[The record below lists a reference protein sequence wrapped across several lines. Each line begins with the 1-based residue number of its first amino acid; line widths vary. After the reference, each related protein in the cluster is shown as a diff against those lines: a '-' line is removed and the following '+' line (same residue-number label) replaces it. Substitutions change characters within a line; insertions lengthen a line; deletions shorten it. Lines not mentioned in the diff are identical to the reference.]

1 MKEKKNGSSNHTP
14 NNGHSWGSVV
24 IEKGGGNITCEVHQ
38 RSGIGDN
45 IEQYFL
51 FVSQGWYIGCL
62 IIASL

>member
-1 MKEKKNGSSNHTP
+1 MVTNLVKEKKNGSSNHTP

-51 FVSQGWYIGCL
+51 FVSQG
-62 IIASL
+62 